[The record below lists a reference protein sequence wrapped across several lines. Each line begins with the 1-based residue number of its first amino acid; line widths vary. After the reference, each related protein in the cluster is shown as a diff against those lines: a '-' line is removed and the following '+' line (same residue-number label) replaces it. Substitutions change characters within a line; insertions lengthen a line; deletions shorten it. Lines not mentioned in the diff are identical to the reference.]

1 MPAISCDTTQA
12 ARDKRGT
19 EMHTCLLNA
28 FFSSA
33 ASLFLSHKLA
43 CSQHKYTHSEETSN
57 LERDRDEAVARA
69 VVAEAIAARKDA
81 QIDR

>member
-1 MPAISCDTTQA
+1 MY
-12 ARDKRGT
+12 
-19 EMHTCLLNA
+19 TCVLDA
-28 FFSSA
+28 FLSSA

-43 CSQHKYTHSEETSN
+43 CSQHKHAHSEETSN
-57 LERDRDEAVARA
+57 VERDRDEAVARA